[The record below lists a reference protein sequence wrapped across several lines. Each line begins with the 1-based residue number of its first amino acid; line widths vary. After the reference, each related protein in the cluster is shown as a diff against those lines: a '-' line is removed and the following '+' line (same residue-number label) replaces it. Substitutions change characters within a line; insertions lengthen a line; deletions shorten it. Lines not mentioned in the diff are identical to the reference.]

1 MARNLKVTPVTNEA
15 IVECARELGIPE
27 EAMTFSILK
36 QVRKGLKLSSITG
49 NEAIKEAI
57 FWALK
62 S

>member
-1 MARNLKVTPVTNEA
+1 MSQLEVTTLTKEA
-15 IVECARELGIPE
+15 VVKCAKELGIPE
-27 EAMTFSILK
+27 EAITYDVVK
-36 QVRKGLKLSSITG
+36 QVKKGLKLSSLTG